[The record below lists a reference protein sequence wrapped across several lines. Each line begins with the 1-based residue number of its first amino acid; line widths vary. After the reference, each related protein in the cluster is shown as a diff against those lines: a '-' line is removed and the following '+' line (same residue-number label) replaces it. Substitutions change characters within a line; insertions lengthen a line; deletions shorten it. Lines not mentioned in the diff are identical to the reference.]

1 MESVDGDERESL
13 TTGSEEGKGTV
24 LDWLVDGKSMGG
36 GGVGG
41 FWSRGGW
48 IGGSFVNVAL
58 PSQLLLSF
66 FQMVFIAVCGLEY
79 SSSRTGN

>member
-36 GGVGG
+36 LAVFGAVVGG
-41 FWSRGGW
+41 LEG
-48 IGGSFVNVAL
+48 
-58 PSQLLLSF
+58 LL
-66 FQMVFIAVCGLEY
+66 
-79 SSSRTGN
+79 

>member
-36 GGVGG
+36 GGLAVFGAVVGG
-41 FWSRGGW
+41 LEG
-48 IGGSFVNVAL
+48 
-58 PSQLLLSF
+58 LL
-66 FQMVFIAVCGLEY
+66 
-79 SSSRTGN
+79 

>member
-36 GGVGG
+36 GGGVWR
-41 FWSRGGW
+41 FLEPGW
-48 IGGSFVNVAL
+48 VDWRVFCKCCVAL
-58 PSQLLLSF
+58 AAVAVF
-66 FQMVFIAVCGLEY
+66 FSNGLHC
-79 SSSRTGN
+79 RLRPRI

>member
-36 GGVGG
+36 GVGG
-41 FWSRGGW
+41 FWSRGG
-48 IGGSFVNVAL
+48 L